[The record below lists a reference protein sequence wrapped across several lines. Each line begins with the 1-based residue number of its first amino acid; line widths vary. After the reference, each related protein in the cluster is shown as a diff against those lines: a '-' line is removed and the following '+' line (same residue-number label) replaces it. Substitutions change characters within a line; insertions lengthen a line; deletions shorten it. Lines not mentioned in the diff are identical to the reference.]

1 MLRLRAFR
9 ISTRITLVVVSISV
23 LIICLSGWLGL
34 VLQRSLMDEKLA
46 GVGTALDTA
55 SNILVHYEKQAR
67 EGRMSLEE
75 AQHQAAE
82 VVSTIRYLGDN
93 YLMILDL
100 EHRMVMHPTTPALVG
115 KPLSDFRD
123 RNGKYFARDMISG
136 ARDHGRAMVDYWF
149 PRAGSSEPEHKVSE
163 VRLFRPW
170 GWIMASGIHP
180 QDVRSVVSDILL
192 IPIIIVLVAVLA
204 MALLAWVLIRS
215 IIRPLNETVTALA
228 RATDGTIDLT
238 MRLPADGHDE
248 LTLVARSINSLVDAA
263 HQVTR
268 SMAEASRLISR
279 ASDDLGQVTEVTQRN
294 MEAQQLETDSVV
306 AAMTEMVSTV
316 QEVAQNAAVAAT
328 ATQEAEG
335 KAIEGSDT
343 VRDTVEA
350 IRSLADA
357 LNQSR
362 VVVDQ
367 LATDSGSVGRVL
379 EVITS
384 IAEQTN
390 LLALNAAIEAAR
402 AGEHGRGF
410 AVVADEVRTL
420 AMRTQQSTLE
430 IQQIIDRVQA
440 GASQAAGQIG
450 ANVEAAQRPVAAS
463 ARAGQALESITTS
476 SATVSQMTFQIASAA
491 EEQAATADE
500 INRSITRI
508 HDVSSTSA
516 ETVQRTRQSCD
527 ELRQLACQL
536 QEQVGRVVI

>member
-1 MLRLRAFR
+1 
-9 ISTRITLVVVSISV
+9 
-23 LIICLSGWLGL
+23 
-34 VLQRSLMDEKLA
+34 
-46 GVGTALDTA
+46 
-55 SNILVHYEKQAR
+55 
-67 EGRMSLEE
+67 
-75 AQHQAAE
+75 
-82 VVSTIRYLGDN
+82 
-93 YLMILDL
+93 
-100 EHRMVMHPTTPALVG
+100 
-115 KPLSDFRD
+115 
-123 RNGKYFARDMISG
+123 
-136 ARDHGRAMVDYWF
+136 
-149 PRAGSSEPEHKVSE
+149 
-163 VRLFRPW
+163 
-170 GWIMASGIHP
+170 
-180 QDVRSVVSDILL
+180 
-192 IPIIIVLVAVLA
+192 
-204 MALLAWVLIRS
+204 
-215 IIRPLNETVTALA
+215 
-228 RATDGTIDLT
+228 
-238 MRLPADGHDE
+238 
-248 LTLVARSINSLVDAA
+248 
-263 HQVTR
+263 
-268 SMAEASRLISR
+268 MAEASHLISR

-508 HDVSSTSA
+508 HDVSSTSS